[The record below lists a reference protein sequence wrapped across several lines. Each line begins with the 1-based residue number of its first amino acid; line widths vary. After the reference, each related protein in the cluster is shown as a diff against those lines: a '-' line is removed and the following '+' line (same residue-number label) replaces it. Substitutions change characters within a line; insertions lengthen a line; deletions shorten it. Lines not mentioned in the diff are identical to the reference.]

1 MLGNLAR
8 RLRWLG
14 YDAEYRSDLP
24 DEVMMR
30 IAREEGRVLITSDRG
45 LASRRG
51 VRSLFLPTAELSV
64 QVESV
69 MAALG
74 LPTGPSRCTVC
85 NGDLEPLER
94 VEASPLVPP
103 YVAATQ
109 TEFACCSRCH
119 RVYWPGTHWSGLQ
132 AWRTHNVFHP

>member
-24 DEVMMR
+24 DEVMMQ
-30 IAREEGRVLITSDRG
+30 IAQEEGRMLITSDRG
-45 LASRRG
+45 LAGRRG
-51 VRSLFLPTAELSV
+51 LRSLFLPTAELSV

-132 AWRTHNVFHP
+132 AWRTHNVAYP

>member
-24 DEVMMR
+24 DEVMMQ
-30 IAREEGRVLITSDRG
+30 IAKEEGRVLITSDRG
-45 LASRRG
+45 LAGRRG
-51 VRSLFLPTAELSV
+51 LRSLYLPTAEITV
-64 QVESV
+64 QVETV

-74 LPTGPSRCTVC
+74 VPAGPSRCIVC
-85 NGDLEPLER
+85 NGDLEPLDR
-94 VEASPLVPP
+94 VGASPWVPP

-109 TEFACCSRCH
+109 TEFGRCCRCH
-119 RVYWPGTHWSGLQ
+119 RVYWPGTHLSGLQ
-132 AWRTHNVFHP
+132 AWRAPNV

>member
-24 DEVMMR
+24 DEVMMQ
-30 IAREEGRVLITSDRG
+30 IAQEEGRVLITSDRG
-45 LASRRG
+45 LAGRRG
-51 VRSLFLPTAELSV
+51 LRSLYLPSARLID
-64 QVESV
+64 QVELV
-69 MAALG
+69 ITALG
-74 LPTGPSRCTVC
+74 VPGGPSRCTVC
-85 NGDLEPLER
+85 NGDLEPLDQAA
-94 VEASPLVPP
+94 ASPLVPP

-109 TEFACCSRCH
+109 TEFARCRRCH

-132 AWRTHNVFHP
+132 AWRALNVLCP

>member
-24 DEVMMR
+24 DEMMMQ

-45 LASRRG
+45 LAGRRG
-51 VRSLFLPTAELSV
+51 LRSLYLPPAGLTV
-64 QVESV
+64 QVEAV
-69 MAALG
+69 VTALG
-74 LPTGPSRCTVC
+74 APPGPSRCTVC
-85 NGDLEPLER
+85 NGDLEPLDR
-94 VEASPLVPP
+94 VEASSRVPP

-109 TEFACCSRCH
+109 TEFARCCRCH
-119 RVYWPGTHWSGLQ
+119 RVYWPGTHWAGLQ
-132 AWRTHNVFHP
+132 TWRAPTHCSP